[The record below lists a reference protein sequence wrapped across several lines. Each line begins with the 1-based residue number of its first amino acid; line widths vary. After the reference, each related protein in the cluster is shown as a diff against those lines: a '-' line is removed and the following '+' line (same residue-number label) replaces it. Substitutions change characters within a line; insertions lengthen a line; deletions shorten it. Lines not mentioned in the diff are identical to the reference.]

1 MIISVAHQKGGV
13 GKTTLTLSLQAV
25 LNPDIIIDQDL
36 HQSLIILNQLRDEA
50 LPIHHC
56 ETRDQLIDLLKQ
68 SDMGKTILID
78 CGGFD
83 SDINRLAVAASD
95 LVIVPAN
102 DDVTELIG
110 LRHFNQV
117 LTELSAEMG
126 QHITANVLFNR
137 VHPNRKKFADV
148 DAFLANADHMT
159 RFDAIIPMRKEYKL
173 ATAKGMGVTECKT
186 TKYSDAARE
195 IKRLGEEIKQR
206 VLLK

>member
-36 HQSLIILNQLRDEA
+36 HQSLIILNQLRDEP
-50 LPIHHC
+50 LPVHRC
-56 ETRDQLIDLLKQ
+56 ESRDQLIKLLKQ
-68 SDMGKTILID
+68 SDQGKTILID

-126 QHITANVLFNR
+126 QHITAHVLFNR
-137 VHPNRKKFADV
+137 VHPNRKKFDDV
-148 DAFLANADHMT
+148 DAFLSHSDHM
-159 RFDAIIPMRKEYKL
+159 RRLNSIIPTRKDFKT
-173 ATAKGMGVTECKT
+173 ATAMGLGVSECKQ
-186 TKYSDAARE
+186 TKYSDACRE
-195 IKRLGEEIKQR
+195 IKQLGDEIAQ
-206 VLLK
+206 LLKR